1 MYKTEGWRI
10 VHLNVVGKKFRLK
23 WVVLLLIVLGLTWG
37 ITHALKIRSTKQQAA
52 AVAAEAM
59 RAPVTFALK
68 PTDVILAEYLSI
80 NQVEPIS
87 GTVRAVNAVTLR
99 STLGTVVTRIKALE
113 GATVKAGQV
122 LAQLDTED
130 AQARLQQA
138 QQQSNAAK
146 AQVESAKRQ
155 RDNNH
160 ALAEKGFI
168 SSTALVSSDSNYSTA
183 LANYEAA
190 LAAQQIAKRGL
201 DDAALRA
208 PFNGVVTQRH
218 VKAGERVAV
227 NAPIIDIVD
236 VGQLEVEVL
245 LPITA
250 SGRLQAGQTATL
262 NLESQP
268 QPVTAKIA
276 RINPS
281 IDAGSRSV
289 RIYLSIPSGKARVGE
304 FATGE
309 LTVGALRGTAVP
321 LDSIRTDQPSPY
333 VQIVRNQTIAH
344 TTVQIL
350 ATGRVGPN
358 RYAIVE
364 PLPAGTAMLSPT
376 AGLIANGTAVTP
388 P

>member
-1 MYKTEGWRI
+1 MRM
-10 VHLNVVGKKFRLK
+10 KFPLK
-23 WVVLLLIVLGLTWG
+23 WVVLLLIVLGLAWG
-37 ITHALKIRSTKQQAA
+37 ITRALKARSTQQQAA
-52 AVAAEAM
+52 AVAAEALKM
-59 RAPVTFALK
+59 PVTFALRS
-68 PTDVILAEYLSI
+68 TDVLVAERLSI
-80 NQVEPIS
+80 NQVEPVS

-99 STLGTVVTRIKALE
+99 STMSAVVTRIHALE

-122 LAQLDTED
+122 LAQLDADDTR
-130 AQARLQQA
+130 ARLQQA

-146 AQVESAKRQ
+146 AQVELAKRQ
-155 RDNNH
+155 RDNNR
-160 ALAEKGFI
+160 ALVEKGFI
-168 SSTALVSSDSNYSTA
+168 SSTALVSSDSNYATA

-201 DDAALRA
+201 EDAALRA
-208 PFNGVVTQRH
+208 PFSGVVTQRH

-227 NAPIIDIVD
+227 NAPVVDIVD

-245 LPITA
+245 LPIAA
-250 SGRLQAGQTATL
+250 SSGLKTGQTATL
-262 NLESQP
+262 SLESQP
-268 QPVTAKIA
+268 QPITAKVA

-289 RIYLSIPSGKARVGE
+289 RIYLSIPTGKARVGE

-309 LTVGALRGTAVP
+309 LTVGSLEGTAVP

-333 VQIVRNQTIAH
+333 VQVVRDQTIVH

-350 ATGRVGPN
+350 ATGRAGET

-364 PLPAGTAMLSPT
+364 PLPAGTVVLSPT
-376 AGLIANGTAVTP
+376 AGLIANGTAVTLP
-388 P
+388 

>member
-1 MYKTEGWRI
+1 MRM
-10 VHLNVVGKKFRLK
+10 KFPLK
-23 WVVLLLIVLGLTWG
+23 WVVLLLIVLGLAWG
-37 ITHALKIRSTKQQAA
+37 ITRALKARSTQQQAA
-52 AVAAEAM
+52 AVAAEALKM
-59 RAPVTFALK
+59 PVTFALK
-68 PTDVILAEYLSI
+68 STDVLVAERLSI
-80 NQVEPIS
+80 NQVEPVS

-99 STLGTVVTRIKALE
+99 STMGAVVTRINALE

-122 LAQLDTED
+122 LAQLDADDTR
-130 AQARLQQA
+130 ARLQQA

-146 AQVESAKRQ
+146 AQVELAKRQ
-155 RDNNH
+155 RDNNR
-160 ALAEKGFI
+160 ALVEKGFI
-168 SSTALVSSDSNYSTA
+168 SSTALVSSDSNYATA

-201 DDAALRA
+201 EDAALRA
-208 PFNGVVTQRH
+208 PFSGVVTQRH

-227 NAPIIDIVD
+227 NAPVVDIVD
-236 VGQLEVEVL
+236 VSQLEVEVL
-245 LPITA
+245 LPIAA
-250 SGRLQAGQTATL
+250 SSGLKTGQTATL

-268 QPVTAKIA
+268 QPITAKVA

-289 RIYLSIPSGKARVGE
+289 RIYLSIPTGKARVGE

-309 LTVGALRGTAVP
+309 LTVGTLQGTAVP

-333 VQIVRNQTIAH
+333 VQVVRDQTIAH

-350 ATGRVGPN
+350 ATGRAGET

-364 PLPAGTAMLSPT
+364 PLPAGTTVLSPT
-376 AGLIANGTAVTP
+376 AGLIANGTAVTLP
-388 P
+388 

>member
-1 MYKTEGWRI
+1 MRM
-10 VHLNVVGKKFRLK
+10 KFPLK
-23 WVVLLLIVLGLTWG
+23 WVVLLLIVLGLAWG
-37 ITHALKIRSTKQQAA
+37 ITRALKARSTQQQAA
-52 AVAAEAM
+52 AVAAEALKM
-59 RAPVTFALK
+59 PVTFALRS
-68 PTDVILAEYLSI
+68 TDVLVAERLSI
-80 NQVEPIS
+80 NQVEPVS

-99 STLGTVVTRIKALE
+99 STMSAVVTRIHALE

-122 LAQLDTED
+122 LAQLDADDTR
-130 AQARLQQA
+130 ARLQQA

-146 AQVESAKRQ
+146 AQVELAKRQ
-155 RDNNH
+155 RDNNR
-160 ALAEKGFI
+160 ALVEKGFI
-168 SSTALVSSDSNYSTA
+168 SSTALVSSDSNYATA

-201 DDAALRA
+201 EDAALRA
-208 PFNGVVTQRH
+208 PFSGVVTQRH

-227 NAPIIDIVD
+227 NAPVVDIVD
-236 VGQLEVEVL
+236 VSQLEVEVL
-245 LPITA
+245 LPIAA
-250 SGRLQAGQTATL
+250 SSGLKIGQTATL

-268 QPVTAKIA
+268 QPITAKVA

-289 RIYLSIPSGKARVGE
+289 RIYLSIPTGKARVGE

-309 LTVGALRGTAVP
+309 LTVGTLQGTAVP

-333 VQIVRNQTIAH
+333 VQVVSDQTIAH

-350 ATGRVGPN
+350 ATGRAGET

-364 PLPAGTAMLSPT
+364 PLPAGTTVLSPT
-376 AGLIANGTAVTP
+376 AGLIANGTAVTLP
-388 P
+388 

>member
-1 MYKTEGWRI
+1 MRM
-10 VHLNVVGKKFRLK
+10 KFPLK
-23 WVVLLLIVLGLTWG
+23 WVVLLFIVLGLAWG
-37 ITHALKIRSTKQQAA
+37 ITRALKARSTQQQAA
-52 AVAAEAM
+52 AVAAEALKM
-59 RAPVTFALK
+59 PVTFALK
-68 PTDVILAEYLSI
+68 STDVLVAERLSI
-80 NQVEPIS
+80 NQVEPVS

-99 STLGTVVTRIKALE
+99 STMAAVVTRVNALE

-122 LAQLDTED
+122 LAQLDADDTR
-130 AQARLQQA
+130 ARLQQA

-146 AQVESAKRQ
+146 AQVELAKRQ
-155 RDNNH
+155 RDNNR
-160 ALAEKGFI
+160 ALVEKGFI
-168 SSTALVSSDSNYSTA
+168 SSTALVSSDSNYATA

-201 DDAALRA
+201 EDAALRA
-208 PFNGVVTQRH
+208 PFSGVVTQRH

-227 NAPIIDIVD
+227 NAPVVDIVD
-236 VGQLEVEVL
+236 VSQLEVEVL
-245 LPITA
+245 LPIAA
-250 SGRLQAGQTATL
+250 SSGLKTGQTATL

-268 QPVTAKIA
+268 QPITAKVA

-289 RIYLSIPSGKARVGE
+289 RIYLNIPTGKARVGE

-309 LTVGALRGTAVP
+309 LTVGTLEGTAVP

-333 VQIVRNQTIAH
+333 VQVVRDQTIAH

-350 ATGRVGPN
+350 ATGRAGET

-364 PLPAGTAMLSPT
+364 PLPAGTTVLSPT
-376 AGLIANGTAVTP
+376 AGLIANGTAVTLP
-388 P
+388 

>member
-1 MYKTEGWRI
+1 MRM
-10 VHLNVVGKKFRLK
+10 KFPLK
-23 WVVLLLIVLGLTWG
+23 WVVLLLIVLGLAWG
-37 ITHALKIRSTKQQAA
+37 ITRALKARSTQQQAA
-52 AVAAEAM
+52 AVAAEALKM
-59 RAPVTFALK
+59 PVTFALRS
-68 PTDVILAEYLSI
+68 TDVLVAERLSI
-80 NQVEPIS
+80 NQVEPVS

-99 STLGTVVTRIKALE
+99 STMSAVVTRIDALE

-122 LAQLDTED
+122 LAQLDADDTR
-130 AQARLQQA
+130 ARLQQA

-146 AQVESAKRQ
+146 AQVELAKRQ
-155 RDNNH
+155 RDNNR
-160 ALAEKGFI
+160 ALVEKGFI
-168 SSTALVSSDSNYSTA
+168 SSTALVSSDSNYATA

-201 DDAALRA
+201 EDAALRA
-208 PFNGVVTQRH
+208 PFSGVVTQRH

-227 NAPIIDIVD
+227 NAPVVDIVD
-236 VGQLEVEVL
+236 VSQLEVEVL
-245 LPITA
+245 LPIAA
-250 SGRLQAGQTATL
+250 SSGLKIGQTATL

-268 QPVTAKIA
+268 QPITAKVA

-289 RIYLSIPSGKARVGE
+289 RIYLSIPTGKARVGE

-309 LTVGALRGTAVP
+309 LTVGSLEGTAVP

-333 VQIVRNQTIAH
+333 VQVVRDQTIVH

-350 ATGRVGPN
+350 ATGRAGET

-364 PLPAGTAMLSPT
+364 PLPAGTTVLSPT
-376 AGLIANGTAVTP
+376 AGLIANGTAVTLP
-388 P
+388 

>member
-1 MYKTEGWRI
+1 MRM
-10 VHLNVVGKKFRLK
+10 KFPLK
-23 WVVLLLIVLGLTWG
+23 WVVLLFIVLGLAWG
-37 ITHALKIRSTKQQAA
+37 ITRALKARSTQQQAA
-52 AVAAEAM
+52 AVAAEALKM
-59 RAPVTFALK
+59 PVTFALK
-68 PTDVILAEYLSI
+68 STDVLVAERLSI
-80 NQVEPIS
+80 NQVEPVS

-99 STLGTVVTRIKALE
+99 STMAAVVTRVNALE

-122 LAQLDTED
+122 LAQLDADDTR
-130 AQARLQQA
+130 ARLQQA

-146 AQVESAKRQ
+146 AQVELAKRQ
-155 RDNNH
+155 RDNNR
-160 ALAEKGFI
+160 ALVEKGFI
-168 SSTALVSSDSNYSTA
+168 SSTALVSSDSNYATA

-201 DDAALRA
+201 EDAALRT
-208 PFNGVVTQRH
+208 PFSGVITQRH

-227 NAPIIDIVD
+227 NAPVVDIVD
-236 VGQLEVEVL
+236 VSQLEVEVL
-245 LPITA
+245 LPIAA
-250 SGRLQAGQTATL
+250 SSGLKTGQTATL

-268 QPVTAKIA
+268 QPITAKVA

-289 RIYLSIPSGKARVGE
+289 RIYLNIPTGKARVGE

-309 LTVGALRGTAVP
+309 LTVGTLEGTAVP

-333 VQIVRNQTIAH
+333 VQVVRDQTIAH

-350 ATGRVGPN
+350 ATGRAGET

-364 PLPAGTAMLSPT
+364 PLPAGTTVLSPT
-376 AGLIANGTAVTP
+376 AGLIANGTAVTLP
-388 P
+388 

>member
-1 MYKTEGWRI
+1 MRM
-10 VHLNVVGKKFRLK
+10 KFPLK
-23 WVVLLLIVLGLTWG
+23 WVVLLLIVLGLAWG
-37 ITHALKIRSTKQQAA
+37 ITRALKARSTQQQAA
-52 AVAAEAM
+52 AVAAEALKM
-59 RAPVTFALK
+59 PVTFALK
-68 PTDVILAEYLSI
+68 STDVLVAERLSI
-80 NQVEPIS
+80 NQVEPVS

-99 STLGTVVTRIKALE
+99 STMSAVVTRIHALE

-122 LAQLDTED
+122 LAQLDADDTR
-130 AQARLQQA
+130 ARLQQA

-146 AQVESAKRQ
+146 AQVELAKRQ
-155 RDNNH
+155 RDNNR
-160 ALAEKGFI
+160 ALVEKGFI
-168 SSTALVSSDSNYSTA
+168 SSTALVSSDSNYATA

-201 DDAALRA
+201 EDAALRA
-208 PFNGVVTQRH
+208 PFSGVVTQRH

-227 NAPIIDIVD
+227 NAPVVDIVD
-236 VGQLEVEVL
+236 VSQLEVEVL
-245 LPITA
+245 LPIAA
-250 SGRLQAGQTATL
+250 SSGLKIGQTATL

-268 QPVTAKIA
+268 QPITATVA

-289 RIYLSIPSGKARVGE
+289 RIYLNIPTGKARVGE

-309 LTVGALRGTAVP
+309 LTVGTLQGTAVP

-333 VQIVRNQTIAH
+333 VQVVSDQTIAH

-350 ATGRVGPN
+350 ATGRAGET

-364 PLPAGTAMLSPT
+364 PLPAGTTVLSPT
-376 AGLIANGTAVTP
+376 AGLIANGTAVTLP
-388 P
+388 

>member
-1 MYKTEGWRI
+1 MRM
-10 VHLNVVGKKFRLK
+10 KFPLK
-23 WVVLLLIVLGLTWG
+23 WVVLLLIVLGLAWG
-37 ITHALKIRSTKQQAA
+37 ITRALKARSTQQQAA
-52 AVAAEAM
+52 AVAAEALKM
-59 RAPVTFALK
+59 PVTFALK
-68 PTDVILAEYLSI
+68 STDVLVAERLSI
-80 NQVEPIS
+80 NQVEPVS

-99 STLGTVVTRIKALE
+99 STMGAVVTRINTLE

-122 LAQLDTED
+122 LAQLDADDTR
-130 AQARLQQA
+130 ARLQQA

-146 AQVESAKRQ
+146 AQVELAKRQ
-155 RDNNH
+155 RDNNR
-160 ALAEKGFI
+160 ALVEKGFI
-168 SSTALVSSDSNYSTA
+168 SSTALVSSDSNYATA

-201 DDAALRA
+201 EDAALRA
-208 PFNGVVTQRH
+208 PFSGVVTQRH

-227 NAPIIDIVD
+227 NAPVVDIVD
-236 VGQLEVEVL
+236 VSQLEVEVL
-245 LPITA
+245 LPIAA
-250 SGRLQAGQTATL
+250 SSGLKIGQTATL

-268 QPVTAKIA
+268 QPITAKVA

-289 RIYLSIPSGKARVGE
+289 RIYLNIPTGKARVGE

-309 LTVGALRGTAVP
+309 LTVGTLEGTAVP

-333 VQIVRNQTIAH
+333 VQVVSDQTIAH

-350 ATGRVGPN
+350 ATGRAGET

-364 PLPAGTAMLSPT
+364 PLPAGTTVLSPT
-376 AGLIANGTAVTP
+376 AGLIANGTAVTLP
-388 P
+388 

>member
-1 MYKTEGWRI
+1 MRM
-10 VHLNVVGKKFRLK
+10 KFPLK
-23 WVVLLLIVLGLTWG
+23 WVVLLLIVLGLAWG
-37 ITHALKIRSTKQQAA
+37 ITRALKARSTQQQAA
-52 AVAAEAM
+52 AVAAEALKM
-59 RAPVTFALK
+59 PVTFALK
-68 PTDVILAEYLSI
+68 STDVLVAERLSI
-80 NQVEPIS
+80 NQVEPVS

-99 STLGTVVTRIKALE
+99 STMGAVVTRINALE

-122 LAQLDTED
+122 LAQLDADDTR
-130 AQARLQQA
+130 ARLQQA

-146 AQVESAKRQ
+146 AQVELAKRQ
-155 RDNNH
+155 RDNNR
-160 ALAEKGFI
+160 ALVEKGFI
-168 SSTALVSSDSNYSTA
+168 SSTALVSSDSNYATA

-208 PFNGVVTQRH
+208 PFSGVVTQRH

-227 NAPIIDIVD
+227 NAPVVDIVD
-236 VGQLEVEVL
+236 VSQLEVEVL
-245 LPITA
+245 LPIAA
-250 SGRLQAGQTATL
+250 SSGLKTGQAATL

-268 QPVTAKIA
+268 QPITAKVA

-281 IDAGSRSV
+281 IDTGSRSV
-289 RIYLSIPSGKARVGE
+289 RIYLSIPTGKARVGE

-309 LTVGALRGTAVP
+309 LTVGALEGTAVP

-333 VQIVRNQTIAH
+333 VQVVRDQTIAH

-350 ATGRVGPN
+350 ATGRAGET

-364 PLPAGTAMLSPT
+364 PLPAGTTVLSPT
-376 AGLIANGTAVTP
+376 AGLIANGTAVTLP
-388 P
+388 

>member
-1 MYKTEGWRI
+1 MRM
-10 VHLNVVGKKFRLK
+10 KFPLK
-23 WVVLLLIVLGLTWG
+23 WVVLLLIVLGLAWG
-37 ITHALKIRSTKQQAA
+37 ITRALKARSTQQQAA
-52 AVAAEAM
+52 AVAAEALKM
-59 RAPVTFALK
+59 PVTFALK
-68 PTDVILAEYLSI
+68 STDVLVAERLSI
-80 NQVEPIS
+80 NQVEPVS

-99 STLGTVVTRIKALE
+99 STMGAVVTRINALE

-122 LAQLDTED
+122 LAQLDADDT
-130 AQARLQQA
+130 QARLQQA

-146 AQVESAKRQ
+146 AQVELAKRQ
-155 RDNNH
+155 RDNNR
-160 ALAEKGFI
+160 ALVEKGFI
-168 SSTALVSSDSNYSTA
+168 SSTALVSSDSNYATA

-201 DDAALRA
+201 EDAALRA
-208 PFNGVVTQRH
+208 PFSGVVTQRH

-227 NAPIIDIVD
+227 NAPVVDIVD
-236 VGQLEVEVL
+236 VSQLEVEVL
-245 LPITA
+245 LPIAA
-250 SGRLQAGQTATL
+250 SSGLKIGQTATL

-268 QPVTAKIA
+268 QPITAKVA

-289 RIYLSIPSGKARVGE
+289 RIYLNIPTGKARVGE

-309 LTVGALRGTAVP
+309 LTVGTLQGTAVP

-333 VQIVRNQTIAH
+333 VQVVSDQTIAH

-350 ATGRVGPN
+350 ATGRAGET

-364 PLPAGTAMLSPT
+364 PLPAGTTVLSPT
-376 AGLIANGTAVTP
+376 AGLIANGTAVTLP
-388 P
+388 